1 MRSFLAFFK
10 KELLE
15 TRRSG
20 KLTLLALL
28 FFLFGVM
35 NPAIAKLTPW
45 LMEIMSESLAESGMV
60 VAEVTV
66 DALTSWT
73 QFFKNIPMALIVFL
87 LVYSGCFTK
96 EYERN
101 TLIPILTKGLPRYQ
115 VVLAKSLTLL
125 LIWSAGYWL
134 CFGVT
139 YGYTAYFWDQTI
151 VENLGF
157 SSLSWWAFGIWTVGL
172 TVLFSTLASTSGIVL
187 LGTGSTVLASYL
199 LGLIPKVKKYVPT
212 KLMDGNSLTYGLEA
226 AEDYLPSL
234 IIALSISVI
243 CIGISVLVFD
253 KKQL

>member
-157 SSLSWWAFGIWTVGL
+157 SSLSWWVFGIWTVGL

-187 LGTGSTVLASYL
+187 LGTGSTVLAAYL

>member
-96 EYERN
+96 EYEHN

-151 VENLGF
+151 VENLVF

-199 LGLIPKVKKYVPT
+199 LELIPKVKKYVPT

-234 IIALSISVI
+234 IIALSTSVI
-243 CIGISVLVFD
+243 CIGLSVLVFD